1 MNAFETWFKTQ
12 FGKLLTEL
20 RPQPTILQDLIEAR
34 KKVTDLERELFEQR
48 RIHYSW
54 EAALY
59 SKNASEKKYEP

>member
-1 MNAFETWFKTQ
+1 MNAFEKWFKNQ

-20 RPQPTILQDLIEAR
+20 RPQPVILQDLIEAR
-34 KKVTDLERELFEQR
+34 KKVSDLERELYEQR

-59 SKNASEKKYEP
+59 SKNASEKKYEV